1 MGKDKFDQKAV
12 ERSRTYSHL
21 SEVQK
26 VQLVYMVDKQN
37 ISIKDASKKVEVNY
51 STAKNYFQ
59 KRRILTKSVHKIKK
73 GEAKLSRIDFK
84 VIKAQVTEISKKI
97 TYSNPS

>member
-26 VQLVYMVDKQN
+26 VQLVYMVDK
-37 ISIKDASKKVEVNY
+37 
-51 STAKNYFQ
+51 
-59 KRRILTKSVHKIKK
+59 
-73 GEAKLSRIDFK
+73 
-84 VIKAQVTEISKKI
+84 
-97 TYSNPS
+97 